1 MSELLTR
8 IPLPISF
15 TAAFLPETPVST
27 LAARLHSESASKGGS
42 HLFPRPRTGGLS
54 LLAAALILLLL
65 PLAGPVTGQE
75 SSGLAGQERGVVAED
90 YYRMVFVDDVAISPT
105 GDRVALTVTRISEE
119 ENRRSRR
126 IWMVHLADGAPV
138 DDPVPFTDP
147 TRDAWDPRWSPDG
160 ALLAFQSRRD
170 DETGTWFL
178 RTDGRGGEAF
188 QIPGVEGT
196 PIWSPDGEWIAYT
209 SRPEGEEGERVGWIA
224 PDARTETA
232 DPERFDGRVITH
244 PRYKSDGTHSL
255 LPHPGAMPRTQLYLV
270 PATGGDPRQLTELAF
285 DVGAPVW
292 APDGDRL
299 FFAANEVAHEDP
311 YERRSD
317 LFRVERESGEVVR
330 LTPGE
335 GIYSVPAVSPEG
347 SRMAFLFSEGQ
358 GELTQVLVSPL
369 SSEGDLEGIPGEN
382 RGGAGGPG
390 SSAEGPGF
398 SPGVLTEGWDLS
410 PGAPRWRADGQAVR
424 FETAASGNRH
434 LYEVEL
440 EGLEPRRGRS
450 GDQVERVTEGDR
462 QLSSFSE
469 SSDGAWMAYVAT
481 DAVRPGEVFLADGGG
496 RGEGRLTDFNDEWLA
511 EVRLEAPERITW
523 NVADGTQ
530 VEGWVIPPVGVG
542 AAAAEAS
549 RPMVLK
555 IHGGP
560 HSMYGNTFFQTF
572 HVLSAAGFFVF
583 YPNPRGSSGYGHDFT
598 FATRGGWGLVDEEDF
613 LTGLD
618 AVLERYPAI
627 DPERVGVSGGSYGG
641 YAANWLTARSDRFAA
656 AVTSRSIVSLETLLG
671 TSDALGTLEF
681 EFFGTPWEERER
693 YRAASPWSY
702 VEKVTAPTLI
712 IHSELDHRTPMQD
725 AEMWFRALT
734 LLDVPVE
741 FVRYPRSSHGL
752 SRTGEPWLLV
762 DRMVRLR
769 SWFEY
774 WLGEG

>member
-1 MSELLTR
+1 MSTPSVCFR
-8 IPLPISF
+8 PANDSSAIPSGLP
-15 TAAFLPETPVST
+15 
-27 LAARLHSESASKGGS
+27 GS
-42 HLFPRPRTGGLS
+42 RTGVVS
-54 LLAAALILLLL
+54 LLAAFILLF
-65 PLAGPVTGQE
+65 GPVMGSVGASATGAG
-75 SSGLAGQERGVVAED
+75 SGALAAQERGIIAED
-90 YYRMVFVDDVAISPT
+90 YYRMSFVDDVALSPS
-105 GDRVALTVTRISEE
+105 GDRVALTLTRVLED
-119 ENRRSRR
+119 ENRRSRQ
-126 IWMVHLADGAPV
+126 IWMVRLVEGVPV
-138 DDPVPFTDP
+138 EDPVAFTDP

-160 ALLAFQSRRD
+160 SLLAFQSRRGE
-170 DETGTWFL
+170 ETGTWFL

-188 QIPGVEGT
+188 QLPGVEGP
-196 PIWSPDGEWIAYT
+196 PIWSPDGRWIAYT
-209 SRPEGEEGERVGWIA
+209 SRPDAEEGERVGWIA

-255 LPHPGAMPRTQLYLV
+255 LAHPAAVPRTQLHLV
-270 PATGGDPRQLTELAF
+270 PAAGGEPRQVTELPF
-285 DVGAPVW
+285 DVGTPVW
-292 APDGDRL
+292 APDASRL
-299 FFAANEVAHEDP
+299 FFSASEVAHEDP

-317 LFRVERESGEVVR
+317 LFRVERESGEVAR

-335 GIYSVPAVSPEG
+335 GMYSAPAVSPEG
-347 SRMAFLFSEGQ
+347 DRIAFLFSEGQ
-358 GELTQVLVSPL
+358 GEPTRVEVRALTSDG
-369 SSEGDLEGIPGEN
+369 ELEGLGFTPG
-382 RGGAGGPG
+382 G
-390 SSAEGPGF
+390 
-398 SPGVLTEGWDLS
+398 LTEGWDLS
-410 PGAPRWRADGQAVR
+410 PGAPRWRADGRAVR
-424 FETAASGNRH
+424 FETAARGNRH
-434 LYEVEL
+434 LFEVEL
-440 EGLEPRRGRS
+440 GELESRDGEPGA
-450 GDQVERVTEGDR
+450 QVEQVTAGDR
-462 QLSSFSE
+462 QLSNFSE

-481 DAVRPGEVFLADGGG
+481 DAVRPGEVFLADGRGA
-496 RGEGRLTDFNDEWLA
+496 GEGRITDFNDEWLA
-511 EVRLEAPERITW
+511 EVRLESPEPITW
-523 NVADGTQ
+523 RVADGTE
-530 VEGWVIPPVGVG
+530 VEGWVIPPVGGG
-542 AAAAEAS
+542 AAVAEAS

-598 FATRGGWGLVDEEDF
+598 YATRGEWGRVDEEDF

-627 DPERVGVSGGSYGG
+627 DPERLGVSGGSYGG

-656 AVTSRSIVSLETLLG
+656 AVTSRSIASLETLLG

-702 VEKVTAPTLI
+702 VENVTAPTLI

-725 AEMWFRALT
+725 AEMWFRALS